1 MSDAC
6 AFEGCTVGE
15 TGACALENDP
25 ATCEHRLVRPPAPAS
40 VEAGVVAQPFAPEGL
55 SNVGAPVLERPE
67 ATASFPSSRTLGP
80 DAVSALMGSR
90 YLTVVGIFGD
100 PESGKTACLVSLYLL
115 VSNAQLAGWSFA
127 DSKSL
132 MAFEEIARG
141 ARDWDKGNPP
151 EQMTV
156 HTEMADDRQPGFLHL
171 GLVRD
176 SDGRRLDLALPD
188 LPGEWTTELVATSRA
203 DRFEFMKAAEA
214 IWVVLDGRA
223 LANKERRQG
232 IISRVGQ
239 LAGRL
244 STLFAGSVPRLV
256 LVVTHRDACEPSP
269 PVITRLEAELAKRQ
283 MKATIVSVA
292 PFSENDE
299 MVRPGFGLDR
309 LIEATAASHMP
320 RVDVWPTSEQVG
332 GVRSYIGYRGRR

>member
-6 AFEGCTVGE
+6 TFEGCTVGE

-25 ATCEHRLVRPPAPAS
+25 ATCDRRLGRRSAS
-40 VEAGVVAQPFAPEGL
+40 GAVEAAVAIDPSAPEGL
-55 SNVGAPVLERPE
+55 SKVGEPVLERPE
-67 ATASFPSSRTLGP
+67 GTASFPSSRTLGP
-80 DAVSALMGSR
+80 DEVSAMMGSR
-90 YLTVVGIFGD
+90 YMTVVGILGD

-141 ARDWDKGNPP
+141 ARDWDEGNPP

-156 HTEMADDRQPGFLHL
+156 HTEMADERRPGFLHL
-171 GLVRD
+171 RLVRD
-176 SDGRRLDLALPD
+176 SDGRRFDFVLPD
-188 LPGEWTTELVATSRA
+188 LPGEWTTDLVATSRT
-203 DRFEFMKAAEA
+203 DRFEFMKAADA

-223 LANKERRQG
+223 LENKERRQG

-244 STLFAGSVPRLV
+244 DGLFAGSAPRLM
-256 LVVTHRDACEPSP
+256 LVITHRDAGAPSP
-269 PVITRLEAELAKRQ
+269 PVITRLEAELAKRH
-283 MKATIVSVA
+283 MKATIASVA

-299 MVRPGFGLDR
+299 RARPGFGLER
-309 LIEATAASHMP
+309 LISATAASDMRP
-320 RVDVWPTSEQVG
+320 VDIWPTYDPVE
-332 GVRSYIGYRGRR
+332 GVRSYIGYRVRR

>member
-6 AFEGCTVGE
+6 TFEGCTVGE

-25 ATCEHRLVRPPAPAS
+25 ATCDRRLGRRAAS
-40 VEAGVVAQPFAPEGL
+40 GAVGTDVVTDPFAPEGL
-55 SNVGAPVLERPE
+55 SNVGEPVLIQPE
-67 ATASFPSSRTLGP
+67 GTASFPSSRTLGP
-80 DAVSALMGSR
+80 DEVSAIMGSR
-90 YLTVVGIFGD
+90 YVTVVGILGD

-141 ARDWDKGNPP
+141 AREWDEGNPP

-156 HTEMADDRQPGFLHL
+156 HTEMADERRPGFLHL
-171 GLVRD
+171 RLVRNSD
-176 SDGRRLDLALPD
+176 SRRIDFLLPD
-188 LPGEWTTELVATSRA
+188 LPGEWTTDLVATSRT

-223 LANKERRQG
+223 LENKERRQG
-232 IISRVGQ
+232 IISRIGQ

-244 STLFAGSVPRLV
+244 GALFEGSMPRLM
-256 LVVTHRDACEPSP
+256 LVVTHRDVCEASP
-269 PVITRLEAELAKRQ
+269 AVITRLETELSKRHVT
-283 MKATIVSVA
+283 ATIVPVA
-292 PFSENDE
+292 PFSEDDKK
-299 MVRPGFGLDR
+299 VRPGFGLER
-309 LIEATAASHMP
+309 LITATAGSHMP
-320 RVDVWPTSEQVG
+320 PVDVWPTSNPVE
-332 GVRSYIGYRGRR
+332 GVRSYIGFRGQR